1 MKDENQKKKSALVK
15 EDKSSPLRKKSSEYR
30 NINKVLTL
38 HFHHHIIITSSPL
51 VCTFQ
56 GRPTKGKEQIIFR
69 VFSLLRGLVFL
80 PRDLLGFLVKEG
92 HTLMC

>member
-51 VCTFQ
+51 VHIH
-56 GRPTKGKEQIIFR
+56 GWPNKGMIQTIFG
-69 VFSLLRGLVFL
+69 FFL
-80 PRDLLGFLVKEG
+80 KIL
-92 HTLMC
+92 

>member
-1 MKDENQKKKSALVK
+1 MKDENQKKKSALVR

-56 GRPTKGKEQIIFR
+56 G
-69 VFSLLRGLVFL
+69 GL
-80 PRDLLGFLVKEG
+80 PKAKNK
-92 HTLMC
+92 